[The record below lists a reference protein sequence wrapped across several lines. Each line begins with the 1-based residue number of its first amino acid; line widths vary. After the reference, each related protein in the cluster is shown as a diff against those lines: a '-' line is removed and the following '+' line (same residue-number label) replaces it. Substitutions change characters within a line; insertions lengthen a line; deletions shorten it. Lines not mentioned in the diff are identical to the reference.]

1 MILMFNKTPV
11 LTKENVLLGLKSV
24 TRDEA
29 IRKAGELLIEG
40 GYVNEEYVDAMF
52 QREEIV
58 STFIGNGV
66 AIPHGIGK
74 SRGLIKRSGLVVMQY
89 PEGIDYNGNTCYLVI
104 GISGKDNDHIKI
116 LSNIAEQISDL
127 DKAQLLW
134 KTNDKEKVYDIFVR
148 GEK

>member
-1 MILMFNKTPV
+1 MFKKTPI

-29 IRKAGELLIEG
+29 IRKAGELLIQG
-40 GYVNEEYVDAMF
+40 GYVNDEYIDAMF
-52 QREEIV
+52 EREEIV

-66 AIPHGIGK
+66 AIPHGVGK
-74 SRGLIKRSGLVVMQY
+74 ARGLIKHSGLVVMQY
-89 PEGIDYNGNTCYLVI
+89 PDGIDFNGNTCYLVI

-116 LSNIAEQISDL
+116 LSNIAEQLGDS

-134 KTNDKEKVYDIFVR
+134 KTDDTDKVYEIFIH